1 MKHLRN
7 ILAVLTIMMALP
19 AAAQTTIVKG
29 VLMDSLTQESIP
41 YATVR
46 VFKKN
51 KTDKPVAMSLT
62 DNDGRFSQEVKGSGQ
77 FTLTVNSVGLR
88 PVTRTFTIASNPQT
102 NSMELGTLFTSEERS
117 ELGTVEVVAQKPLV
131 KMDTDKMT
139 YNVAEDEDA

>member
-62 DNDGRFSQEVKGSGQ
+62 DNDGRFSQEVKGNGQ
-77 FTLTVNSVGLR
+77 FTLRTVSRNFSATGNTIDLGSVSTCFILR
-88 PVTRTFTIASNPQT
+88 LMIRAS
-102 NSMELGTLFTSEERS
+102 L
-117 ELGTVEVVAQKPLV
+117 
-131 KMDTDKMT
+131 
-139 YNVAEDEDA
+139 

>member
-62 DNDGRFSQEVKGSGQ
+62 DNDGRFSQEVKGNGQ
-77 FTLTVNSVGLR
+77 FTLTINSVGLR
-88 PVTRTFTIASNPQT
+88 TVSRNFSATGNTIDLGSVSTCFILRLMIRAS
-102 NSMELGTLFTSEERS
+102 L
-117 ELGTVEVVAQKPLV
+117 
-131 KMDTDKMT
+131 
-139 YNVAEDEDA
+139 